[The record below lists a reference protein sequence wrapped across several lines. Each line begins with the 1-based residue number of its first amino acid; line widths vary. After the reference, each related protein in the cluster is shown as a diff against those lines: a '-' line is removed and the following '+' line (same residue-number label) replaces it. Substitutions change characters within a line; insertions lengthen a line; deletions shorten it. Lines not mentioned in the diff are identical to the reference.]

1 MRDEFSQIL
10 DSAWEETL
18 PGDAKLC
25 LADMK
30 VSKGNTEPSEVTDH
44 VILNKISHQHS
55 EHKPGVFLCFS
66 HVELF

>member
-30 VSKGNTEPSEVTDH
+30 VDIDYEDGWSITS
-44 VILNKISHQHS
+44 LQ
-55 EHKPGVFLCFS
+55 FL
-66 HVELF
+66 

>member
-10 DSAWEETL
+10 DSAWEESL

-30 VSKGNTEPSEVTDH
+30 VSKGNTENT
-44 VILNKISHQHS
+44 NQ
-55 EHKPGVFLCFS
+55 GCFS
-66 HVELF
+66 VSPMWNYSRSHLPCDMNLS